1 MYMNEYK
8 IKSQTIR
15 KKKLIFSNQMSYW
28 FILQSSGENGQT
40 YQYYKSCIY
49 MYDSWKLHVL
59 GNNTGLVKYKLFVN

>member
-1 MYMNEYK
+1 
-8 IKSQTIR
+8 
-15 KKKLIFSNQMSYW
+15 MSYW

-49 MYDSWKLHVL
+49 MYDSWKLHVI